1 MLSLL
6 QLAPVTF
13 RPTLPYSKNITIS
26 GSLKHDILGA
36 FRGFASL
43 NPHQSFAMDSLVGS
57 HGPRPPAVFGLLWL
71 HHCQV
76 ASDAPVMG
84 KQINFTCTYSLTWP
98 PQSIS
103 SCENVCISQPIS
115 FKGICW
121 ELAPSIQTTSVV
133 SLLCQT
139 GISKTLKPILISTL

>member
-1 MLSLL
+1 MTFSGLSEALPPL
-6 QLAPVTF
+6 
-13 RPTLPYSKNITIS
+13 TLTRALPWTRWW
-26 GSLKHDILGA
+26 A
-36 FRGFASL
+36 R
-43 NPHQSFAMDSLVGS
+43 MV
-57 HGPRPPAVFGLLWL
+57 PRPPAVFGLLWL

-103 SCENVCISQPIS
+103 SCENVCISQPIN
-115 FKGICW
+115 FRGLCW

-139 GISKTLKPILISTL
+139 GTSKTLKPILISTL